1 MSSIRCETRKRK
13 IRVEGCVATRRKEYR
28 NESTCWSESLAL
40 ALSLFWH
47 TVARVLSYSHFLFC
61 TLVLFRACAR
71 VTTFAIVITS
81 PLKPTFFFQAIRGHS
96 VPEYRQIILCSCYRA
111 RMHSESCFALQMS
124 NYSSYFSRR
133 VVIWQCDLW
142 RRRNKRDSLGFSL
155 VYTIYKLATVINK
168 CERRLKRVDGL
179 NSQWSRRVPTYS
191 TAFVRLLTNHRYDS
205 ADADSDTDT
214 DVPTPTPTPTP
225 TRPLTLHITGE
236 TLARIEINFRQQG
249 ETIEEKKEKEKISG
263 ICIQKHRTKCVTIEE

>member
-13 IRVEGCVATRRKEYR
+13 IRVQCRRVCRDTQEGIPKRIYLLERISRSCSFPLLAYSRSCPIVFPFPLLHSRSLSCMR
-28 NESTCWSESLAL
+28 TC
-40 ALSLFWH
+40 H
-47 TVARVLSYSHFLFC
+47 NFC
-61 TLVLFRACAR
+61 DRYY
-71 VTTFAIVITS
+71 
-81 PLKPTFFFQAIRGHS
+81 KPTETNLFFQAIRGHS

-111 RMHSESCFALQMS
+111 RMHSEFCFALQMS

-179 NSQWSRRVPTYS
+179 NSQWSRRVPMYS

-225 TRPLTLHITGE
+225 TRPLTLHITGK

-263 ICIQKHRTKCVTIEE
+263 ICIQKHRTWNV